1 MDKRTVIFSLII
13 TLISVIAS
21 LTSVSI
27 YAKTTQRR
35 PLQGSNVDMGAQP
48 VPTNRPAMAIALP
61 NFEDA
66 AEHSINAVVHVRSEF
81 VVKSRF
87 HDEYFGFFSP
97 WHGRQTTRRAE
108 GFGSGVVISPDGYI
122 ITNNH
127 VVQGA
132 DLVEITFNNR
142 RTFPATIVGTDP
154 TTDIALLK
162 IEANNLHHLTF
173 ADSDLVRVGQ
183 WVLAVGNPFNLN
195 STVTAG
201 IVSAKAR
208 NMNILSRNMVLN
220 QRPIESFIQ
229 TDAAVNRGN
238 SGGALVNLNGEL
250 IGINTAIASN
260 NGAFAGY
267 SFAVPANIAKK
278 VSEDLRTFGQI
289 QRAFFGI
296 LFSEVNQAIAAANQT
311 ENFDGLVLVR
321 VTEDGPA
328 FKAGLRVDDILL
340 KINGRP
346 VNTEGEF
353 FEIAGILRPGE
364 TVELTYMR
372 RGQVFTA
379 NALLQDI
386 EGGTERRIVKQW

>member
-1 MDKRTVIFSLII
+1 MDKRTVILSLLI
-13 TLISVIAS
+13 TLISVTAS

-27 YAKTTQRR
+27 YANTVQKKTS
-35 PLQGSNVDMGAQP
+35 QGSIVGSSLPPAS
-48 VPTNRPAMAIALP
+48 TSRPAMAMVLP
-61 NFEDA
+61 SFEDA

-87 HDEYFGFFSP
+87 HDEYFGFFNP

-108 GFGSGVVISPDGYI
+108 GFGSGVVISSDGYI

-142 RTFPATIVGTDP
+142 RTFPAKIIGTDP

-162 IEANNLHHLTF
+162 IEAKNLHYLTF
-173 ADSDLVRVGQ
+173 GDSDLVRVGQ

-208 NMNILSRNMVLN
+208 NMNVLSRNMVLN

-260 NGAFAGY
+260 NGAFSGY
-267 SFAVPANIAKK
+267 SFAIPANIAKK

-296 LFSEVNQAIAAANQT
+296 LFAQVDQEIVEANRMDS
-311 ENFDGLVLVR
+311 FDGLVLVR

-346 VNTEGEF
+346 INTEGEF

-386 EGGTERRIVKQW
+386 EGGTAKRIIKHW